1 MAKEIKKVRG
11 TARFFDDDSLEFI
24 PQQTGSP
31 VQKDV
36 KKVRK
41 SSFYKTNGEKESS
54 MVMHLNVDANSTD
67 PVAELTEDFD
77 KLLKNVSPKAEKK
90 LSGKKL
96 MDEDGTT
103 VYVSRKDHKMQIC
116 IVVDLEKEPLYK
128 DFVYQQIFKIIKCF
142 TYNTALIAS
151 AFPSP
156 KSNGGK

>member
-1 MAKEIKKVRG
+1 MAKEVKKVRG

-116 IVVDLEKEPLYK
+116 RYASTWTWRKNR
-128 DFVYQQIFKIIKCF
+128 F
-142 TYNTALIAS
+142 TRISFINRFSRL
-151 AFPSP
+151 
-156 KSNGGK
+156 SNVLRTIQP

>member
-1 MAKEIKKVRG
+1 MAKEVKKVRG
-11 TARFFDDDSLEFI
+11 TARIFDDDSLEFI

-116 IVVDLEKEPLYK
+116 IDVDLEKEPLYK
-128 DFVYQQIFKIIKCF
+128 DYVYQQVFKIIRCF
-142 TYNTALIAS
+142 TFNQNTIAS

-156 KSNGGK
+156 KKDGQA